1 MQPDTLRIGEV
12 ARRAGVNIQTLRYYE
27 RRGLLRKP
35 PRTSSGY
42 RQYPSEVV
50 RLIRFVKR
58 AQELGFTLKEIKELL
73 RLRSDQ
79 RASCSEVRAAAA
91 VKLRDINNRIEALR
105 RMRGALRILVVS
117 CRNKTSIRECPILE
131 ALDDGG
137 AKGDRA

>member
-50 RLIRFVKR
+50 QLIRFVKR

-91 VKLRDINNRIEALR
+91 VKLRDIDNRIEALR

-117 CRNKTSIRECPILE
+117 CRHNTSVRECPILE

-137 AKGDRA
+137 TKGDRA